1 VANGEMKI
9 RNQWLASIESV
20 SIINGEMAAENNEK
34 QSMAK

>member
-1 VANGEMKI
+1 MAKWKQEMK
-9 RNQWLASIESV
+9 WLASIESV